1 MRKTT
6 DIHEA
11 PEADGP
17 RRPENVRSEDYG
29 ELQHLVDGLFRDKDS
44 RTGTVRR
51 IDVVVQAEQDDL
63 PEDLV
68 EVVGLLPPG
77 TYSRS
82 RLCDQLNST
91 LAAHGWG
98 RTYGIVS

>member
-1 MRKTT
+1 MKKTSNS
-6 DIHEA
+6 
-11 PEADGP
+11 ADAP
-17 RRPENVRSEDYG
+17 RRPENLRSEDYG
-29 ELQHLVDGLFRDKDS
+29 ELQRLVDSLFGNRRS
-44 RTGTVRR
+44 ISR

-63 PEDLV
+63 PEDLIEIV
-68 EVVGLLPPG
+68 SLLPPG
-77 TYSRS
+77 TYTRA